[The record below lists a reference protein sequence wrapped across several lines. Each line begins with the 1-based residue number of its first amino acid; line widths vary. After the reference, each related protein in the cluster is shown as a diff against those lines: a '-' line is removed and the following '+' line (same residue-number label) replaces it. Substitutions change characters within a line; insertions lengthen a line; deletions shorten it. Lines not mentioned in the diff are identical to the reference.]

1 MVRGGLEVILGIT
14 RDPVVGPLVMCG
26 LGGIAV
32 EVWKDVSF
40 RVAPIGETDA
50 AEMLDEL
57 TGAPL
62 LGAFRGRPARDR
74 RALVSALVHLAAFA
88 AAHPE
93 VAECDV
99 NPLLVLDEGQG
110 CVAVDVRVRV
120 TG

>member
-1 MVRGGLEVILGIT
+1 MGLHSATCDGDGRAPCAQASASDVRASSDSDRKT
-14 RDPVVGPLVMCG
+14 
-26 LGGIAV
+26 
-32 EVWKDVSF
+32 
-40 RVAPIGETDA
+40 
-50 AEMLDEL
+50 
-57 TGAPL
+57 
-62 LGAFRGRPARDR
+62 GAFRGRPARDR